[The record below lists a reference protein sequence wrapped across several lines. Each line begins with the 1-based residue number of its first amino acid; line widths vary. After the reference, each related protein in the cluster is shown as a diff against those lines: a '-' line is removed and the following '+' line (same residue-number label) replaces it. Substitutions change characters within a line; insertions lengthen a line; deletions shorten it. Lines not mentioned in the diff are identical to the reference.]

1 MATTQ
6 DLMGVGMPPALASYL
21 GYNPTSL
28 TCTGTSAGTAALIT
42 SKLVNLTAASS
53 QTGAILSSGLS
64 NGSRSYVACTS
75 STSAVLYPPTG
86 ATINGASS
94 LTLAQNKTAEVIR
107 FSTTVFFSIL
117 TA

>member
-6 DLMGVGMPPALASYL
+6 DFMGLGTPAAVASLL

-28 TCTGTSAGTAALIT
+28 TCTGTSAGTAAAIT

-53 QTGAILSSGLS
+53 QTGAILPSGLTL
-64 NGSRSYVACTS
+64 GSRSYVACTS

-94 LTLAQNKTAEVIR
+94 LTIAQNKTAEIIR
-107 FSTTVFFSIL
+107 FSSTIFFSIL